1 MVKEELKVKQL
12 EIVWNL
18 LIGFWNFGVVSYRVG
33 KMLVELRGVEPLTYS
48 MPLNRSP
55 S

>member
-1 MVKEELKVKQL
+1 
-12 EIVWNL
+12 
-18 LIGFWNFGVVSYRVG
+18 VG